1 MRPAAITRWCR
12 GLVVAFSVVLL
23 GGCSLLSLTYERLGT
38 IVLWR
43 LDSWWD
49 LDDAQRR
56 GLAEALQ
63 RWHAWHRREQL
74 PAVADALARW
84 QTLAAGPVDAET
96 VCREGAALRAL
107 LRQASQRTIED
118 LARWL
123 PTLSDAQLT
132 HWQRRLAEDDEQWRR
147 EWGDLDPDRSERFKR
162 TRARLESFY
171 GRLDEAQRRWLR
183 ERLLAAGDQPELAWA
198 ERQRRQADWLDTARR
213 LRSLPVD
220 AARAEVA
227 ALWERTWRSPDP
239 KLAAWQERVWA
250 QGCAWLA
257 DWHARATPAQ
267 RARAV
272 AQLASY
278 ERELRAL
285 AANGNGR

>member
-1 MRPAAITRWCR
+1 MGPAAIACWCR

-23 GGCSLLSLTYERLGT
+23 SGCSLLSLTYERLGT

-49 LDDAQRR
+49 LDEAQRR

-74 PAVADALARW
+74 PVMADALARW

-96 VCREGAALRAL
+96 VCREGAALQAL
-107 LRQASQRTIED
+107 LRQASERTIED

-123 PTLSDAQLT
+123 PTLSEVQLA

-147 EWGDLDPDRSERFKR
+147 DWGDPDPDRSVRFKR
-162 TRARLESFY
+162 TRERLESFY

-183 ERLLAAGDQPELAWA
+183 ERLLAVGVQPELAWA

-213 LRSLPVD
+213 LRTLPAD

-239 KLAAWQERVWA
+239 GLAAWQERVWA
-250 QGCAWLA
+250 QGCTWLA
-257 DWHARATPAQ
+257 QWHTRATPTQ

-278 ERELRAL
+278 ERALRAL